1 MEKNDPRTW
10 SYEDALNNFE
20 EFCNYFDAASASAA
34 ERTSRPTRPS
44 GTAGDRITEVK
55 KMQLY
60 YRPPNAKEHLKL
72 TDALNQMW
80 EETFKEENL
89 MNYIEGD
96 SFLKSKGI
104 KSPED
109 IG

>member
-10 SYEDALNNFE
+10 SYEDALNNFD

-34 ERTSRPTRPS
+34 ERTSRPTHPS
-44 GTAGDRITEVK
+44 GTAGDRIAEVEK
-55 KMQLY
+55 DALY

-89 MNYIEGD
+89 KNYIEGD
-96 SFLKSKGI
+96 SFIKSKGI
-104 KSPED
+104 PSPED